1 MFIPLVE
8 KRRSIR
14 KFQKKPVEA
23 EKIDI
28 LVEAAL
34 RPPSSRGLQP
44 WEFVLVSKTDLLEKL
59 SKAREYGSGFLKD
72 AKLAIVVCADPKKT
86 DVWIEDSSIAAI
98 FIQLAAESIGLGSCW
113 VQVRERMHDASKTA
127 SAYVSEILN
136 IPSDLTVEC
145 MIGIGYPDEQK
156 PSHKKEG
163 LAYGKVHYNGY
174 GNAYT
179 ASK

>member
-1 MFIPLVE
+1 MFIQLLE

-14 KFQKKPVEA
+14 KYQKKRIET
-23 EKIDI
+23 EKIDV

-44 WEFVLVSKTDLLEKL
+44 WEFVLVSKRDLLEKL
-59 SKAREYGSGFLKD
+59 SKAREHGSFFLKD
-72 AKLAIVVCADPKKT
+72 AQLAIVICADPKKT
-86 DVWIEDSSIAAI
+86 DVWVEDSSIAAV
-98 FIQLAAESIGLGSCW
+98 FIQLAAESVGLGSCW

-136 IPSDLTVEC
+136 IPSGLTVEC

-156 PSHKKEG
+156 PPRKKEE
-163 LAYGKVHYNGY
+163 LAYGKVHQDVY
-174 GNAYT
+174 GNAYIS
-179 ASK
+179 SK

>member
-1 MFIPLVE
+1 MFIQLLE

-14 KFQKKPVEA
+14 KYQKKRIET
-23 EKIDI
+23 EKIDV

-44 WEFVLVSKTDLLEKL
+44 WEFVLVSKRDLLEKL
-59 SKAREYGSGFLKD
+59 SKAREHGSFFLKD
-72 AKLAIVVCADPKKT
+72 AQLAIVICADPKKT
-86 DVWIEDSSIAAI
+86 DVWVEDSSIAAV
-98 FIQLAAESIGLGSCW
+98 FIQLAAESVGLGSCW
-113 VQVRERMHDASKTA
+113 VQVRERMHDASKSA

-136 IPSDLTVEC
+136 IPSGLTVEC

-156 PSHKKEG
+156 PPRKKEE
-163 LAYGKVHYNGY
+163 LAYGKVHQNEY
-174 GNAYT
+174 GNAYI